1 MDTLKAIVLA
11 VGLLI
16 LCPVAGGA
24 VGFGVGALAA
34 SASGV
39 GMHDA
44 GILMAIFILG
54 GAGLGLVAGIAA
66 AYWYA
71 IKPQSN

>member
-1 MDTLKAIVLA
+1 MDTLKAIVLTA
-11 VGLLI
+11 GLLI
-16 LCPVAGGA
+16 LGPVAGGA
-24 VGFGVGALAA
+24 VGLGVGALAA

-44 GILMAIFILG
+44 GLLMVIFVMG
-54 GAGLGLVAGIAA
+54 GACLGLVAGIAA